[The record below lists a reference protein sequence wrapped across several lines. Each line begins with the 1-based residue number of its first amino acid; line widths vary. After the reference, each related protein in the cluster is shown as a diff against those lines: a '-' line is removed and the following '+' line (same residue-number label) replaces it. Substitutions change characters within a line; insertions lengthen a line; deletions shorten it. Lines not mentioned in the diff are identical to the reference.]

1 MRKLGNR
8 QLIFLFAAVLF
19 FLSVCGFDSQEK
31 KVYDDGEL
39 LTETEEAELQELL
52 VKTAQVTEQDLI
64 IVTTQNNQGKEAR
77 DYADD
82 FYDDHGFGYEKENG
96 SGVLFLIDMDGRT
109 FYISTAGTA
118 IGKYTDRKIEDTL
131 DALTPHMRAG
141 DYAEACFTF
150 VSEAE
155 RCLNGG
161 ETAKNGY
168 YDPDTDRF
176 AEYPAVKEVP
186 GWKKALSFKRL
197 AVTFAVSAA
206 VSAFVVLIIFWKRKT
221 RMSVNRGTYLKNLEF
236 KERSDR
242 FTHTTVVTRQIPKND
257 GGDSGRSGG
266 GYSSSHTSS
275 GGHSHGGGGRG
286 F

>member
-8 QLIFLFAAVLF
+8 QLIFLLAAVLL
-19 FLSVCGFDSQEK
+19 FLSVCGFDRQEK

-39 LTETEEAELQELL
+39 LTEAEEAELQKLL
-52 VKTAQVTEQDLI
+52 VKTAQATEQDLI
-64 IVTTQNNQGKEAR
+64 VVTTQDNQGKEAR

-96 SGVLFLIDMDGRT
+96 SGVLFLIDMEGRT

-118 IGKYTDRKIEDTL
+118 IEKYTDREIEDTL

-141 DYAEACFTF
+141 DYAKACFTF
-150 VSEAE
+150 VSEAK

-161 ETAKNGY
+161 ETAENGSY
-168 YDPDTDRF
+168 NPDTDRF
-176 AEYPAVKEVP
+176 EEYPAAKGVP
-186 GWKKALSFKRL
+186 GWKKALSPKRL
-197 AVTFAVSAA
+197 AVVFSISAA
-206 VSAFVVLIIFWKRKT
+206 ISAFVVLIIFWRRKT
-221 RMSVNRGTYLKNLEF
+221 RMSVNSGTYLKNLEL

-242 FTHTTVVTRQIPKND
+242 FTHTTVVTREIPKDD
-257 GGDSGRSGG
+257 GGGGHSGG